1 MTVTAVTRA
10 TVKNRDNNMC
20 VLAQVDH
27 KFDKCWGPLTIQH
40 TVGRGAG
47 GSKLFDTPDL
57 LVTMCNGH
65 NTLATSNA
73 DFARF
78 CTGRGLVRSRNSSRD
93 PRLVPV
99 EYADGWFRLE
109 GDQRVP
115 LHRLDAEEFMFLIGA
130 LSNELEE
137 RS

>member
-1 MTVTAVTRA
+1 MSVKAIDRAAVY
-10 TVKNRDNNMC
+10 NRDGHMC

-27 KFDKCWGPLTIQH
+27 RFDKCWGPLTIQH

-99 EYADGWFRLE
+99 QYADGWFRLE
-109 GDQRVP
+109 GDQRVWVHP
-115 LHRLDAEEFMFLIGA
+115 LDAVEFMHLIGA
-130 LSNELEE
+130 LSIELEE
-137 RS
+137 GS

>member
-1 MTVTAVTRA
+1 MTVKAKDRAAVY
-10 TVKNRDNNMC
+10 NRDNNMC
-20 VLAQVDH
+20 VLAMVDH
-27 KFDKCWGPLTIQH
+27 RFDKCSGPNTLQH
-40 TVGRGAG
+40 TVGRGMG
-47 GSKLFDTPDL
+47 GSHLFDTPDL

-109 GDQRVP
+109 GDQRVWVHP
-115 LHRLDAEEFMFLIGA
+115 LAAVEFMFLIGA